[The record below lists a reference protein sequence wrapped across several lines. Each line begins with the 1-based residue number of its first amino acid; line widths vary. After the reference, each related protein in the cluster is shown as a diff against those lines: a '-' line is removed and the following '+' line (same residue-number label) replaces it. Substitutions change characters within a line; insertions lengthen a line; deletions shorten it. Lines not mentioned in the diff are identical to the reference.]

1 MMNTEQQQE
10 GHESPVVALPTLAS
24 WYLPDISKSESEIRV
39 SIPRLQRGL
48 VWKPSQVEL
57 LWDSIL
63 RGFPIGS
70 LVISNAIEGQ
80 NKDANERAPY
90 QLLDGQQRSNA
101 IALGF
106 RIPDFN
112 TYDEQD
118 ASILWVDLAPKERD
132 SHSTR
137 HFWIRVTKIAHPWG
151 YRDNDTCSLL
161 SAGEIRDSLT
171 PYEAKHTTDATD
183 VCRPTPS
190 QLSPYKANCPIPMGL
205 LMEAA
210 KHSVVSEGLAYLK
223 GQLSTLSHT
232 DWAAAITELLGG
244 EFADVRFPA
253 IFETFQRAR
262 SAKVVLLK
270 APDEL
275 IGKSGKQGEDDIL
288 NLELLFQ
295 RLNTQ
300 GTALSG
306 EELSYSMIKAYFPEV
321 VDAVDVIQPLRMQP
335 SRIVNLGVRA
345 ALTTSESERLHGDM
359 SIARLRALMK
369 AADGDSSEYKA
380 IQKYCT
386 DLDRLPVY
394 CRMIDSWLCY
404 DEQGS
409 NKLPNYIVSNIAAG
423 SRDIYL
429 LLLCWAEKARDR
441 SLPSDVEAVLVGLV
455 TLLRW
460 FSVKLDKCCNTLWKH
475 TRNKVTLEAIKL
487 GVQEAVEAGHLV
499 RLPLLGELEDF
510 IEPFSADNYD
520 EESFKTWNWWHS
532 LIEKGEAAE
541 LYLKREAK
549 WDDFLERI
557 KWQKEFLLFAQRDY
571 LWERFKH
578 YDQSNTALWE
588 DHNRPWDYDHILA
601 RNCVVGK
608 HRDGAPY
615 KDVCW
620 QWINTI
626 GNFWACPFED
636 NRAYGDGDVSEKVT
650 EDFLTNSFMEKAEIA
665 GFSRGHDT
673 ARHEDTARDFC
684 NSARS
689 RMINIYTEWYDAAKV
704 GDLLGPSSAEITVSK
719 SG

>member
-1 MMNTEQQQE
+1 MCHQQE
-10 GHESPVVALPTLAS
+10 VKEDAHVVALPTLAS
-24 WYLPDISKSESEIRV
+24 WYLPEISELESEIRV

-48 VWKPSQVEL
+48 VWKPAQVEL

-70 LVISNAIEGQ
+70 LVISNAIEDQ
-80 NKDANERAPY
+80 NKDANERARY

-106 RIPDFN
+106 RIPNFH
-112 TYDEQD
+112 TYDKQD
-118 ASILWVDLAPKERD
+118 ASILWMDLAPKERG

-137 HFWIRVTKIAHPWG
+137 HFWTRLTKIAHPWG
-151 YRDNDTCSLL
+151 YRDNDACSIL
-161 SAGEIRDSLT
+161 SAGEIRDALI
-171 PYEAKHTTDATD
+171 PYEAKIAADTTEA
-183 VCRPTPS
+183 CRPTPS

-210 KHSVVSEGLAYLK
+210 KHETLSEGLAYLT
-223 GQLSTLSHT
+223 GQLSALSHT
-232 DWAAAITELLGG
+232 HWAGAVAELLRG
-244 EFADVRFPA
+244 EFADVQFPE
-253 IFETFQRAR
+253 IFKVFQRVR
-262 SAKVVLLK
+262 RAKVVLLK

-275 IGKSGKQGEDDIL
+275 IGKSGEQDEDDIL

-300 GTALSG
+300 GTVLSG

-321 VDAVDVIQPLRMQP
+321 VDTVDEIKPLRMQP

-345 ALTTSESERLHGDM
+345 ALTTSESERLHGDI
-359 SIARLRALMK
+359 SIVRLRALMK
-369 AADGDSSEYKA
+369 ETDGSNSEYKV
-380 IQKYCT
+380 IHEYCT
-386 DLDRLPVY
+386 DLTRLPAY
-394 CRMIDSWLCY
+394 CQMIDSWLCY

-409 NKLPNYIVSNIAAG
+409 NKLPNYIVSNIAGG

-429 LLLCWAEKARDR
+429 LLLCWAEQLDGQ
-441 SLPSDVEAVLVGLV
+441 SMSSEVEMVIPGLV

-460 FSVKLDKCCNTLWKH
+460 FSIKLDHCCNILHKH
-475 TRNKVTLEAIKL
+475 TRHGVTIERIQQ
-487 GVQEAVEAGHLV
+487 GVQEAINEKHLILLRCPGDTTEFIAPFDSGAIEGEA
-499 RLPLLGELEDF
+499 
-510 IEPFSADNYD
+510 
-520 EESFKTWNWWHS
+520 FKSWGWWHS
-532 LIEKGEAAE
+532 LITKGEEPAA
-541 LYLKREAK
+541 YVDRESQ
-549 WDDFLERI
+549 WHHFLERI
-557 KWQKEFLLFAQRDY
+557 KGQKELLLYCQRDY
-571 LWERFKH
+571 LWKRFKH
-578 YDQSNTALWE
+578 YDQSNAALWE

-608 HRDGAPY
+608 HRGGAPF
-615 KDVCW
+615 KDVCG

-650 EDFLTNSFMEKAEIA
+650 EDFLTNSFMEKADLA

-673 ARHEDTARDFC
+673 TRKDHEDFARDFC

-689 RMINIYTEWYDAAKV
+689 RMINIYTEWYQTAQIGV
-704 GDLLGPSSAEITVSK
+704 ILETSYRG
-719 SG
+719 